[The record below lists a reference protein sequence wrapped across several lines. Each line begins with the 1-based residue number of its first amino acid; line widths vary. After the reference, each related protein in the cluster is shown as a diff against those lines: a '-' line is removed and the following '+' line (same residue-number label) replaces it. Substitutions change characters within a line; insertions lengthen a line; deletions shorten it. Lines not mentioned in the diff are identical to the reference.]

1 MSSEPYL
8 EHLSDLAL
16 LRLVLEPLSSD
27 TATFEQCGD
36 TLISAI
42 AALDT
47 PRAHELLLGF
57 VDPQVRG
64 IEGNARRGEYGIL
77 IDRLADLA
85 VRKAEIR
92 TRPHLLCERSLASFN
107 RYILSKVLQRL
118 GQPDDEMACLNLVD
132 DVAEPPIPQ
141 GVWDLLE
148 NAFVERRPDQHYA
161 NAFTQHARGAN
172 QLRKRLFQM
181 AIDGPNRRVSA
192 WKLLGQIEEWRI
204 EHGRPASEPRHPD
217 LASGRSWPLASP

>member
-172 QLRKRLFQM
+172 QLRKRLFQSKRPVFPFSFLSP
-181 AIDGPNRRVSA
+181 ARAPRLAVSR
-192 WKLLGQIEEWRI
+192 Q
-204 EHGRPASEPRHPD
+204 ASTAAAPRFD
-217 LASGRSWPLASP
+217 